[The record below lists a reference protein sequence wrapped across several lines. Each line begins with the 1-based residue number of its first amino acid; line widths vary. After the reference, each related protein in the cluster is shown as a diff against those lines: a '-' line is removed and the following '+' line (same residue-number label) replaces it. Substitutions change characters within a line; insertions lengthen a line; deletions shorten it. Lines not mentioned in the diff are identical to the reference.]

1 MTILYTQTHTA
12 SSDLRLFKTQ
22 EQVFAV
28 INVPRFGGMF
38 KRQVTMKRG
47 ELSEIQFIGQLG
59 LVYVTPATVCGQT
72 KDMTISIVQ
81 NI

>member
-28 INVPRFGGMF
+28 ISVPRFAGMF

-47 ELSEIQFIGQLG
+47 ELSEI
-59 LVYVTPATVCGQT
+59 
-72 KDMTISIVQ
+72 
-81 NI
+81 